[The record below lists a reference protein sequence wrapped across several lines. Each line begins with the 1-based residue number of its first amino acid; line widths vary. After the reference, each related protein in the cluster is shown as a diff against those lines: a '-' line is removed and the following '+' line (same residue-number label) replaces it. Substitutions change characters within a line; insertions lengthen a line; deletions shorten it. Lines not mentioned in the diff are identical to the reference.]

1 MFYITYNRLTNA
13 WQEPPQ
19 NIGYA
24 GYTGYQA
31 NIVYQGNPQWQGQM
45 PQYPYFMPPSY
56 YPYPPPNSVNIL
68 PTVIFPPNMP
78 PPYPPH

>member
-24 GYTGYQA
+24 GNTGYQA

-56 YPYPPPNSVNIL
+56 YPPPPNSVNIF

-78 PPYPPH
+78 PPYPSH

>member
-1 MFYITYNRLTNA
+1 MANA
-13 WQEPPQ
+13 WQAPPQ
-19 NIGYA
+19 NLGYA
-24 GYTGYQA
+24 GNTEYQP
-31 NIVYQGNPQWQGQM
+31 NTVYQGNPQWQGQM

-56 YPYPPPNSVNIL
+56 YPPPNSVNVL